1 MKYELDITK
10 AKKLR
15 AIINECPYAFKYNF
29 NQYVK
34 ICTVLDRLE
43 DTVFFLNDLE
53 LAKQGNGGYATDFII
68 WINFAH
74 LIYNCIFELDDVFVS
89 PRNKTLFYKNIK
101 DKNRVYVGIKDQR
114 QYFSKYYIKRE
125 GHDDEFFIFLRSI
138 VLAHSL
144 ESDFKE
150 FNKYYDDKKI
160 YTPSVKW
167 KNNETIGI
175 KYYVKKNNESKYFEI
190 KMDDFFNYLNSRYNY
205 LDTIF
210 TYIERKNE
218 TEKKNKEKEY
228 NKALKLPNTT
238 KEKYDFVLET
248 HKRLGDIDAK
258 NSVDGL
264 SFYLNKTINILNY
277 KFKTNKTKIE
287 LFYDFVDSMLA
298 IEMEALIKQDR
309 SLSVISNFYNGCS
322 ETKERGLFS
331 IDNYEINKI
340 INECTDYQTA
350 NSTLF
355 VDCFS
360 KTKDLVCKY
369 VDIDD
374 KITNLEKA
382 YLCII
387 SYCFDNVLYDKKLSE
402 KFDNLLITKLKE
414 LYKE

>member
-1 MKYELDITK
+1 MIKYELDITK
-10 AKKLR
+10 AKNLR
-15 AIINECPYAFKYNF
+15 TKINECPYVFKYDF
-29 NQYVK
+29 NKYIK
-34 ICTVLDRLE
+34 ICTILDRLE
-43 DTVFFLNDLE
+43 DTVNFLNEFE
-53 LAKQGNGGYATDFII
+53 LAKIEKGKYATDFII

-74 LIYNCIFELDDVFVS
+74 LIYNCIFELDKLFIV
-89 PRNKTLFYKNIK
+89 PRNKTLFPTNKKCKLIDEINI
-101 DKNRVYVGIKDQR
+101 R
-114 QYFSKYYIKRE
+114 QFFGKYYGNESKKY
-125 GHDDEFFIFLRSI
+125 DDEFFLFLRSM

-144 ESDFKE
+144 ESDKKE
-150 FNKYYDDKKI
+150 FNKYYDDNKI
-160 YTPSVKW
+160 YTPSVIW
-167 KNNETIGI
+167 KNNDTIGI
-175 KYYVKKNNESKYFEI
+175 KYYIKKNKTGKYYEI
-190 KMDDFFNYLNSRYNY
+190 KMEDFFNYLNSRYNY
-205 LDTIF
+205 LDTIL
-210 TYIERKNE
+210 TYIEKANE

-264 SFYLNKTINILNY
+264 SFYLNKTINILIY
-277 KFKTNKTKIE
+277 KFKTNTTKIE
-287 LFYDFVDSMLA
+287 LFYDFVDSMLD

-340 INECTDYQTA
+340 INECTDYKTA